1 MIMMPD
7 YGEIKSSEGILVIEY
22 IFYAKKKKSILT
34 RWAKPTY
41 SVVVD
46 VDAKSDPT
54 SIELKNNTGILG
66 LECSYPRSVTL

>member
-1 MIMMPD
+1 MMPD

-22 IFYAKKKKSILT
+22 IFCAKKKSILT

-46 VDAKSDPT
+46 VVAKLDST
-54 SIELKNNTGILG
+54 SAELKNNPGIWG
-66 LECSYPRSVTL
+66 LECPYPSSVTL

>member
-1 MIMMPD
+1 MGKSNLLKAYLLLSIFFMP
-7 YGEIKSSEGILVIEY
+7 
-22 IFYAKKKKSILT
+22 KKKSILT

-46 VDAKSDPT
+46 VDAKSDST